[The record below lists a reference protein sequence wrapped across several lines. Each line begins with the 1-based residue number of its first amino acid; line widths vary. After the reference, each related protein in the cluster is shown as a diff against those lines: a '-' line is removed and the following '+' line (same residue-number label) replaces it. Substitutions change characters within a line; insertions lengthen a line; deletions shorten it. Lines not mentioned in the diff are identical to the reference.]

1 MKNRMKLFSDTISVK
16 GENMHTIE
24 ELKQNRRVYSLNPTI
39 ASNLIES
46 EEVFSS
52 TFDKYSILLEC
63 VDFDRVYLS
72 MRFLV
77 DLSSEEVAAM
87 GGINSYFSSY
97 SSNEFWRSFTPG
109 SLSKRVEDANE
120 MLVKLLRNS
129 LKLAKFKIGTTSNVL
144 FYRDFQEDGTE
155 VIDMIDDFNIDDFRQ
170 FLLTILSPYLKTKYA
185 RNIVEF
191 ALEDMVSRGTTD
203 NVIQFKDCYVQDGR
217 VYEGFYR
224 TVSRFLI
231 RRNVYDAVKSQ
242 KPTKVVKAVDQ
253 LIEHLCDY
261 NEQDVNLMTSILAT
275 VFLNNPKLKNS
286 LSPHLRIFGPSGA
299 NGKTTLEELLRQAF
313 GDYNVVATQ
322 IAELDN
328 YHFVETTVQSLI
340 AIDGDASSKT
350 LSNDAAA
357 TFKRVVTGDIV
368 RSRQIYGKLRDVR
381 SMCLL
386 LAFCNTLPKS
396 SDKSNAFLRRMTII
410 KCSDRLIDSKRFVA
424 NDEWFK
430 ELRSDEAA
438 QYLIEK
444 LLIRSQEMIENQEF
458 RLPESSKRVDDLM
471 SKFSNENDS
480 ASAWVKEVGVE
491 EVVGYQVKEVRE
503 KYESWCEEN
512 DKTPLKR
519 QFNEVLEVNFGL
531 ERRKV
536 TYMRLNPDSSY
547 HALSKH
553 KGGSAVNAWQF
564 EDAKRNERYF
574 KKLEQL

>member
-1 MKNRMKLFSDTISVK
+1 
-16 GENMHTIE
+16 MHTVE
-24 ELKQNRRVYSLNPTI
+24 ELKHNPRIYSLNPTI
-39 ASNLIES
+39 ANNLIES

-87 GGINSYFSSY
+87 GGISSYFSAY
-97 SSNEFWRSFTPG
+97 DSNDFWRSFTPG
-109 SLSKRVEDANE
+109 SLSRRVEDANE
-120 MLVKLLRNS
+120 MLIKLLRNS
-129 LKLAKFKIGTTSNVL
+129 LKLAKFKVSSNSNVL

-155 VIDMIDDFNIDDFRQ
+155 VIDMIDDFDLDDFRQ

-185 RNIVEF
+185 RNVVEF
-191 ALEDMVSRGTTD
+191 SLEDMVSKGTTD
-203 NVIQFKDCYVQDGR
+203 NVIQFKDCYVKDGR
-217 VYEGFYR
+217 VHEGFYR

-231 RRNVYDAVKSQ
+231 RRNVHEAVKNR

-253 LIEHLCDY
+253 LIAHLCDY
-261 NEQDVNLMTSILAT
+261 NEKDIKLMISILAT

-357 TFKRVVTGDIV
+357 TFKRIVTGDIV

-396 SDKSNAFLRRMTII
+396 SDKSNAFLRRMKII
-410 KCSDRLIDSKRFVA
+410 KCSNRLIDSKEFVA
-424 NDEWFK
+424 DDDWFN

-458 RLPESSKRVDDLM
+458 RLPESSERVDDLM
-471 SKFSNENDS
+471 SKFSDENDS
-480 ASAWVKEVGVE
+480 ASSWVKEVGIE

-503 KYESWCEEN
+503 KYEAWCEEN

-536 TYMRLNPDSSY
+536 TYLRLNPDSSY

-564 EDAKRNERYF
+564 EDNKKNERYF